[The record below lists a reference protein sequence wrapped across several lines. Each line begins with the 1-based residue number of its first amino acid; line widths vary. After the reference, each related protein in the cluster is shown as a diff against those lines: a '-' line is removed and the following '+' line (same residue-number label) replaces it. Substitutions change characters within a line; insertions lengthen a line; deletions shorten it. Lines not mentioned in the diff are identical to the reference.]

1 MISWDIDP
9 RGFMSFCFC
18 GIEAYNYQMLRFV
31 GRIGVKNRV
40 KLFDDLINEIR
51 DLLGVEESD
60 YETNHIRK

>member
-1 MISWDIDP
+1 
-9 RGFMSFCFC
+9 MSFCFC